1 MTERVVVTGIGMISP
16 LGLDAHST
24 WQSLLDGKSGVRRI
38 TVFDTT
44 EFLTQIAS
52 EVKGFDPNNYMDRKE
67 ARHTDRFSQLA
78 IAASQEALNQANL
91 TIDKSN
97 TNDIVTIIG
106 SELGGIITLSEQVNV
121 LNKKGPSRVNPFLIP
136 MMLTDLAAGQISIK
150 LGIQGPN
157 FATVSACSSSSDAI
171 GTAYEMIKHGDFHT
185 AIAGGAEA
193 PICPISIAG
202 FNSCGALSKRNDKP
216 EKASR
221 PFDADRDGFIIGEGS
236 SILILENME
245 HALRRGAAPMAE
257 LIGYGASSDAYHV
270 TQPSPSGDGGA
281 KAMSIALRKAGLG
294 PSDIDYI
301 NAHGTST
308 LLNDKVETKAIKKVF
323 GTNAYKIPIS
333 STKSMTGHLL
343 GASGALEA
351 GFCIL
356 SIQNGAIPPTINL
369 DSPDPECDLNY
380 TPFLPQRG
388 VVKTAMTN
396 SLGFGGHNSTLIFKR
411 LEN

>member
-38 TVFDTT
+38 TVFDPT
-44 EFLTQIAS
+44 EFSTQIAS

-97 TNDIVTIIG
+97 TYDIVTIIG
-106 SELGGIITLSEQVNV
+106 SGVGGIITLSEQVSV
-121 LNKKGPSRVNPFLIP
+121 LNEKGPSKVNPFLIP

-193 PICPISIAG
+193 QICPISIAG
-202 FNSCGALSKRNDKP
+202 FN
-216 EKASR
+216 
-221 PFDADRDGFIIGEGS
+221 
-236 SILILENME
+236 
-245 HALRRGAAPMAE
+245 
-257 LIGYGASSDAYHV
+257 
-270 TQPSPSGDGGA
+270 
-281 KAMSIALRKAGLG
+281 
-294 PSDIDYI
+294 
-301 NAHGTST
+301 
-308 LLNDKVETKAIKKVF
+308 
-323 GTNAYKIPIS
+323 
-333 STKSMTGHLL
+333 
-343 GASGALEA
+343 
-351 GFCIL
+351 
-356 SIQNGAIPPTINL
+356 
-369 DSPDPECDLNY
+369 
-380 TPFLPQRG
+380 
-388 VVKTAMTN
+388 
-396 SLGFGGHNSTLIFKR
+396 
-411 LEN
+411 

>member
-1 MTERVVVTGIGMISP
+1 MAERVVITGIGMISP
-16 LGLDAHST
+16 LGLDVHST
-24 WQSLLDGKSGVRRI
+24 WQSILDGKSGVRRI
-38 TVFDTT
+38 TAFDPTD
-44 EFLTQIAS
+44 FLTQIAS
-52 EVKGFDPNNYMDRKE
+52 EAKGFDPNNYMDRKE

-78 IAASQEALNQANL
+78 IAASQEALNQAHL
-91 TIDKSN
+91 AIDKSN
-97 TNDIVTIIG
+97 TDDIVTIVG
-106 SELGGIITLSEQVNV
+106 SGVGGIITLSEQLNV
-121 LNKKGPSRVNPFLIP
+121 LNEKGPSRVNPFLIP
-136 MMLTDLAAGQISIK
+136 MMLTDLAAGQLSIK

-171 GTAYEMIKHGDFHT
+171 GTAYEMIKRGDFHT

-216 EKASR
+216 EKASS

-236 SILILENME
+236 TILILENMDR
-245 HALRRGAAPMAE
+245 ALKRGAEPMAE

-281 KAMSIALRKAGLG
+281 KAMSIALKKAGLG

-308 LLNDKVETKAIKKVF
+308 PLNDKVETKAIKKVF
-323 GTNAYKIPIS
+323 GQSAYGIPIS

-351 GFCIL
+351 AFCIL
-356 SIQNGAIPPTINL
+356 SIQNGVIPPTINL
-369 DSPDPECDLNY
+369 HSPDPECDLNY
-380 TPFLPQRG
+380 TPFLPKRG

-396 SLGFGGHNSTLIFKR
+396 SLGFGGHNSTLIFQR
-411 LEN
+411 LNN

>member
-16 LGLDAHST
+16 LGLDVHST
-24 WQSLLDGKSGVRRI
+24 WQSILDGKSGVRRI
-38 TVFDTT
+38 TAFDPTD
-44 EFLTQIAS
+44 FLTQIAS

-97 TNDIVTIIG
+97 TDDIVTVVG
-106 SELGGIITLSEQVNV
+106 SELGGIITLSEQLNV
-121 LNKKGPSRVNPFLIP
+121 LNEKGPSRVNPFLIP

-150 LGIQGPN
+150 LGIHGPN

-171 GTAYEMIKHGDFHT
+171 GTAYEMIKRGDFHT
-185 AIAGGAEA
+185 AITGGAEA

-236 SILILENME
+236 SILILENMDR
-245 HALRRGAAPMAE
+245 ALKRGAEPLAE

-281 KAMSIALRKAGLG
+281 KAMSIALKKASLH
-294 PSDIDYI
+294 PEDIDYI

-308 LLNDKVETKAIKKVF
+308 PLNDKVETQAIKKVF
-323 GTNAYKIPIS
+323 GKNAYEIPIS

-343 GASGALEA
+343 GASGAIEA
-351 GFCIL
+351 AFCIL

-380 TPFLPQRG
+380 TPFMPQRG

-396 SLGFGGHNSTLIFKR
+396 SLGFGGHNSTLIFQR
-411 LEN
+411 INN

>member
-16 LGLDAHST
+16 LGLDVHST
-24 WQSLLDGKSGVRRI
+24 WQSILDGKSGVRRI
-38 TVFDTT
+38 TAFDPTD
-44 EFLTQIAS
+44 FLTQIAS

-97 TNDIVTIIG
+97 TDDIVAVVG
-106 SELGGIITLSEQVNV
+106 SELGGIITLSEQLNV
-121 LNKKGPSRVNPFLIP
+121 LNEKGPSRVNPFLIP
-136 MMLTDLAAGQISIK
+136 MMLTDLAAGQLSIK

-171 GTAYEMIKHGDFHT
+171 GTAYEMIKRGDFHT
-185 AIAGGAEA
+185 AITGGAEA

-202 FNSCGALSKRNDKP
+202 FNSCGALSKRNDQP

-236 SILILENME
+236 SILILENMNR
-245 HALRRGAAPMAE
+245 ALKRGAEPLAE

-270 TQPSPSGDGGA
+270 TQPSPSGNCGA
-281 KAMSIALRKAGLG
+281 KAMSVALKKASLR
-294 PSDIDYI
+294 PEDIDYI

-308 LLNDKVETKAIKKVF
+308 PLNDKVETQAIKKVF
-323 GTNAYKIPIS
+323 GKNAYEIPIS
-333 STKSMTGHLL
+333 STKSMTGHLQ
-343 GASGALEA
+343 GASAAIEAAL
-351 GFCIL
+351 CIL
-356 SIQNGAIPPTINL
+356 SIRNGAIPPTINL

-380 TPFLPQRG
+380 TPFMPQRG
-388 VVKTAMTN
+388 VIKTAMTN
-396 SLGFGGHNSTLIFKR
+396 SLGFGGHNSTLIFQR
-411 LEN
+411 LNN

>member
-38 TVFDTT
+38 TVFDPT
-44 EFLTQIAS
+44 EFSTQIAS

-97 TNDIVTIIG
+97 TYDIVTIIG

-121 LNKKGPSRVNPFLIP
+121 LNEKGPSRVNPFLIP

-308 LLNDKVETKAIKKVF
+308 PLNDKVETKAIKKVF
-323 GTNAYKIPIS
+323 GKNAYKIPIS
-333 STKSMTGHLL
+333 STKSMTGHLQ
-343 GASGALEA
+343 GASAALEA
-351 GFCIL
+351 AFCIL

>member
-38 TVFDTT
+38 TVFDPT
-44 EFLTQIAS
+44 EFSTQIAS

-97 TNDIVTIIG
+97 TYDIVTIIG
-106 SELGGIITLSEQVNV
+106 SGVGGIITLSEQVSV
-121 LNKKGPSRVNPFLIP
+121 LNEKGPSKVNPFLIP
-136 MMLTDLAAGQISIK
+136 MMLTDLAAGQLSIK

-171 GTAYEMIKHGDFHT
+171 GLAYEMIKHGDFHT

-245 HALRRGAAPMAE
+245 HALRRGAEPMAE

-294 PSDIDYI
+294 PNDIDYI

-323 GTNAYKIPIS
+323 GKNAYKIPIS